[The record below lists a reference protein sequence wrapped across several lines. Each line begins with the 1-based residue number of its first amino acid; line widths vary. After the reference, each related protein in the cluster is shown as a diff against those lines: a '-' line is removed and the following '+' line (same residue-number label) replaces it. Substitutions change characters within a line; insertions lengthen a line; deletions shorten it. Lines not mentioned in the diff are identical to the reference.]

1 MKKMRMLAVLS
12 AAALAVTPLAL
23 AQDGGAAR
31 PGAGVGRGG
40 GQGGQGGQGGAQ
52 MQERMKEAWAAVD
65 KQACFKAMD
74 TNADGNVSKE
84 EFEAADLQAVF
95 GNALREAM
103 TKQRAGAG
111 AGGAAGEGGPAQ
123 WDKNGDGK
131 VTADEFPRGEEAFKK
146 LLERA
151 DKDGDG
157 ALSTEE
163 MKAAREGMQQQQRQ
177 QERKG
182 QK

>member
-1 MKKMRMLAVLS
+1 MKKVIAMLSVAT
-12 AAALAVTPLAL
+12 LAISPLAL
-23 AQDGGAAR
+23 AQEGGAGGGR
-31 PGAGVGRGG
+31 GGRGG
-40 GQGGQGGQGGAQ
+40 GPGGM
-52 MQERMKEAWAAVD
+52 MQERMKEAWASMD
-65 KQACFKAMD
+65 KEACFKAMD

-84 EFEAADLQAVF
+84 EFGKADLEAVF
-95 GNALREAM
+95 GAPLREAM
-103 TKQRAGAG
+103 AKRAG
-111 AGGAAGEGGPAQ
+111 GGPGGSPAQ

-146 LLERA
+146 WLERG

-163 MKAAREGMQQQQRQ
+163 LKAVREDMQQH

-182 QK
+182 QKQ